1 MREQL
6 THLLLRYIKEN
17 NPDLLYQMENETVL
31 VEWLAK
37 RVNSV
42 SGLWEQMKRKRQPDL
57 SIEEACLDT
66 LTKDLRPSRFQ
77 YINRILEE
85 DFSAERSVLKTN
97 GVLRFEIINL
107 IGYCQSTFDDL
118 RFSEENEDN
127 RFTRYAITGMI
138 KDYLQE
144 NSVNEAVRNVLQQP
158 AEIQG

>member
-1 MREQL
+1 MRERLMQ
-6 THLLLRYIKEN
+6 LLLQYVKEN

-31 VEWLAK
+31 MEWLAK
-37 RVNSV
+37 RVGSV
-42 SGLWEQMKRKRQPDL
+42 AGLWEQMKRKRQPDVT
-57 SIEEACLDT
+57 IEEVCMDAI
-66 LTKDLRPSRFQ
+66 TKDLRPSRFQ
-77 YINRILEE
+77 YVYHILEE
-85 DFSAERSVLKTN
+85 EFAVEHSRLKNN

-107 IGYCQSTFDDL
+107 ISYCQSTFDDL

-138 KDYLQE
+138 RDYLQE